1 MNVQLSFKQYPEL
14 ESPHKFDYIWD
25 KIIEIYND
33 PNNSH
38 PNIYA
43 ASSIQLN
50 KYITELSMEMHLEE
64 IVQFTSK
71 KTYDKYLIDKN
82 VEFTI
87 ALYKAGFIDAQIA
100 N

>member
-1 MNVQLSFKQYPEL
+1 
-14 ESPHKFDYIWD
+14 
-25 KIIEIYND
+25 
-33 PNNSH
+33 
-38 PNIYA
+38 
-43 ASSIQLN
+43 
-50 KYITELSMEMHLEE
+50 MEMHLEE